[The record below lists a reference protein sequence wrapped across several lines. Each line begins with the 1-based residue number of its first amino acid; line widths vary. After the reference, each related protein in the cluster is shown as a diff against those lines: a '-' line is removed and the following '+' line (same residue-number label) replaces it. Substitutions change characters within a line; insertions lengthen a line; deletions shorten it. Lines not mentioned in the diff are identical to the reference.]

1 VGKCKKFYFSVFV
14 SHIYKRRT
22 VFLQGVGEN
31 FFIFVQKNSYKTPF
45 LKSYSFAINDIKLY
59 F

>member
-1 VGKCKKFYFSVFV
+1 MQKILFFVFV

-22 VFLQGVGEN
+22 VFLQGVGEYC
-31 FFIFVQKNSYKTPF
+31 FIFTQKKSYKTPF
-45 LKSYSFAINDIKLY
+45 LKSYSFAIHDIKLY